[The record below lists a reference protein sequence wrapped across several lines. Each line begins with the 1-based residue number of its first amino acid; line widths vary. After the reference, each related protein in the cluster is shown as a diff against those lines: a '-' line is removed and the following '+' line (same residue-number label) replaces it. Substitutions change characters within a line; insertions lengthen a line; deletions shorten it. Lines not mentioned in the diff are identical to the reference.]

1 MKNEYKRIL
10 YAYVVITAFLSFVF
24 FTCAGV
30 TTAKYR
36 TQYVESKEQG
46 QIIVFSG

>member
-10 YAYVVITAFLSFVF
+10 YVCAVITAFLSFVF
-24 FTCAGV
+24 FTAAGV
-30 TTAKYR
+30 MTAKSG

-46 QIIVFSG
+46 QIVRFSA